1 LTEIRIKTLIGREEM
16 AFESITTSP
25 WFWRIIVTIITLI
38 GATLIIKWFTYF
50 LKRSKEKWDI
60 DATLI
65 QVLHEIIKYSIYAI
79 AIIIILNAFGFN
91 ITAIAVSLGIFG
103 IAIGFGARDTI
114 SNFISGVF
122 ILADKSV
129 RVGDIIE
136 ISNQKGKVTKLG
148 FRTTTLLTYDKR
160 IIKVPNSVFS
170 SSPYINYTV
179 SEIRRVDLNITLP
192 YTPKLNETIKKL
204 EDTASNCDDIL
215 KKPKPKVIIKEL
227 SDLGVKLKLCVWIND
242 PWMTAT
248 SRSNLARDIN
258 EVLVELQSVK

>member
-1 LTEIRIKTLIGREEM
+1 M
-16 AFESITTSP
+16 VFESITSSP
-25 WFWRIIVTIITLI
+25 WFQDRLRDLIVTIIVLL

-50 LKRSKEKWDI
+50 LKRSKEKWDL
-60 DATLI
+60 DATFI

-79 AIIIILNAFGFN
+79 ALVIILNELGFN

-136 ISNQKGKVTKLG
+136 ISNQKGKVTQLG

-160 IIKVPNSVFS
+160 VIKVPNSVFS

-179 SEIRRVDLNITLP
+179 SETRRVDLNITVP
-192 YTPKLNETIKKL
+192 YKLKLDETVKKL
-204 EDTASNCDDIL
+204 EEIASSRDDIL
-215 KKPKPKVIIKEL
+215 KKPKPKVIVKEL
-227 SDLGVKLKLCVWIND
+227 SDVGVKLKLCVWIND
-242 PWMTAT
+242 PWKVTT
-248 SRSNLARDIN
+248 SRSNLAKDVN
-258 EVLVELQSVK
+258 EVLTEMQSHNES